1 MSLEVVEALLHVLE
15 DLVGDRLKVNSEFSE
30 LSLESDVPDLH
41 IIVYQ
46 IVLLEG
52 LEFCKLILQQTSD
65 LNSDFREILI
75 DDSYKPRERR
85 Q

>member
-1 MSLEVVEALLHVLE
+1 MSLEIVEALLHVLE

-30 LSLESDVPDLH
+30 LALESDVPDLH

-65 LNSDFREILI
+65 LKSDFREILI